1 MLELYETLND
11 LWKRRTENKMKWQD
25 KMAFL
30 LILCHSDSNVKD
42 WPNTDIWQS
51 DYCNYGHLDK
61 FDKSLKMKIS
71 ERWFLTEF

>member
-1 MLELYETLND
+1 
-11 LWKRRTENKMKWQD
+11 
-25 KMAFL
+25 MAFL